1 MKSMRMKLL
10 NGYWIKWRIKLID
23 LKKKKA
29 FLFDIDGTLSVGTTL
44 FDGSSDLLEYIET
57 IGGKAYYI
65 TNNSTASTSDYI
77 EKFAKWGIKTDA
89 SQFVTAGNVSIN
101 YLLDNYADKL
111 IYVVGTASYVNEL
124 KRHGLQVCEEVNDE
138 CQLVLVAFDNELR
151 YEKLYGACKLLSEK
165 KIPFLATNPDLCCP
179 APFGFVPDCGSIC
192 MMIENSVDA
201 KAEYLGKPNKCVV
214 EMCLNEGGFTKEES
228 IVLGDRL
235 YTDIACGINA
245 GVDTCA
251 LLTGE
256 TTLAEIET
264 SDYKPDL
271 VFNNIRDFFNE
282 LTK

>member
-1 MKSMRMKLL
+1 MV
-10 NGYWIKWRIKLID
+10 IKQLGEIVVTD

-44 FDGSSDLLEYIET
+44 FDGSKDLLDYIEK

-65 TNNSTASTSDYI
+65 TNNSTSSTLAYI
-77 EKFAKWGIKTDA
+77 EKFANWNIKTDE

-101 YLLDNYADKL
+101 YLKENYAKSK
-111 IYVVGTASYVNEL
+111 IYVVGTASYVSEL
-124 KRHGLQVCEEVNDE
+124 KKNDLNVTEQPDEDCQV
-138 CQLVLVAFDNELR
+138 VLVAFDNELK

-165 KIPFLATNPDLCCP
+165 DIPFLATNPDLCCP

-192 MMIENSVDA
+192 MMIENSVKA
-201 KAEYLGKPNKCVV
+201 RAEYLGKPNKCVV
-214 EMCLNEGGFTKEES
+214 EMCLSEGGFSKEEA

-256 TTLAEIET
+256 TTLEEISE
-264 SDYKPDL
+264 SEYKPDL
-271 VFNNIRDFFNE
+271 VFKNISEFLNE

>member
-1 MKSMRMKLL
+1 M
-10 NGYWIKWRIKLID
+10 ID

-44 FDGSSDLLEYIET
+44 FKGSKELLDYIEE

-65 TNNSTASTSDYI
+65 TNNSTSSTEAYI
-77 EKFAKWGIKTDA
+77 EKFAKWNIKTDA
-89 SQFVTAGNVSIN
+89 SQFVTAGNVSID
-101 YLLDNYADKL
+101 YLLRNHKDDK
-111 IYVVGTASYVNEL
+111 IYVVGTASYVKEL
-124 KRHGLQVCEEVNDE
+124 KKNCLNITESADDDCDV
-138 CQLVLVAFDNELR
+138 VLVAFDNELK

-165 KIPFLATNPDLCCP
+165 DIPFLATNPDLCCP

-192 MMIENSVDA
+192 MMIENSVN
-201 KAEYLGKPNKCVV
+201 KKPVYLGKPNACVV
-214 EMCLNEGGFTKEES
+214 EMCLKDGGFSKEEA

-256 TTLAEIET
+256 TSYEEI
-264 SDYKPDL
+264 SNSSYKPDL
-271 VFNNIRDFFNE
+271 IYENILEFFNSV
-282 LTK
+282 K

>member
-1 MKSMRMKLL
+1 M
-10 NGYWIKWRIKLID
+10 D

-29 FLFDIDGTLSVGTTL
+29 FLFDIDGTLSVGNTL
-44 FDGSSDLLEYIET
+44 FDGSKDLLEYIES

-65 TNNSTASTSDYI
+65 TNNSTSSTDAYI
-77 EKFAKWGIKTDA
+77 EKFAKWNIKTDA

-101 YLLDNYADKL
+101 YLLENHRTDK
-111 IYVVGTASYVNEL
+111 IYVVGTKSYVNEL
-124 KRHGLQVCEEVNDE
+124 KKNNLNITEVADDD
-138 CQLVLVAFDNELR
+138 CQLVLVAFDNELK

-165 KIPFLATNPDLCCP
+165 DIPFLATNPDLCCP

-192 MMIENSVDA
+192 MMIENSVNA
-201 KAEYLGKPNKCVV
+201 KAVYLGKPNSCVV
-214 EMCLNEGGFTKEES
+214 DMCLNDGGFTKDEA

-235 YTDIACGINA
+235 YTDIACGINS

-256 TTLAEIET
+256 TTLDEISE
-264 SDYKPDL
+264 SEYAPGM
-271 VFNNIRDFFNE
+271 VCVNIREFLNK